1 MVLIDLM
8 TKDKNKICIYVFKLN
23 KPKRFGLYHYGR
35 NSTLFHFKL
44 QAI

>member
-8 TKDKNKICIYVFKLN
+8 TKDKTKICICVFKRN
-23 KPKRFGLYHYGR
+23 KTKRFGLYHDGR